1 MTNPPSPSPKASA
14 RETRG
19 EGRSDTRGEGRSE
32 TRGEGRSENRQRR
45 RRRAASVLP
54 TLMTLGNVLCGF
66 AAIHYAAKPMDETAF
81 GFSTLSVAG
90 GLVFTGMF
98 FDAIDGTVA
107 RLTRST
113 SDMGAQLDSLADVI
127 TFGVA
132 PAFMTLRLVSH
143 YYGPEGGHTIL
154 GPADN
159 AYAKILWAIAAFYV
173 CCTALRL
180 ARFNAEVRS
189 DKEEDHLYF
198 KGLPSPGAGG
208 TVASLIVLH
217 QYLVSRHEGIE
228 EGLTFARSAALGI
241 PLVTAIVAFAMVS
254 SIRYSHFVNKTLRS
268 RLGFPALVRVV
279 LPVLI
284 AMWWWRE
291 SLAAGF
297 VLYALSGPVMALVR
311 PAKSAGTPAGAAAST
326 PATTPPDA

>member
-1 MTNPPSPSPKASA
+1 MTPTPEPTASSPAPADG
-14 RETRG
+14 RRG
-19 EGRSDTRGEGRSE
+19 DGRP
-32 TRGEGRSENRQRR
+32 RR

-66 AAIHYAAKPMDETAF
+66 AAIHYAAKPLDQTAF
-81 GFSTLSVAG
+81 GYSTLSFAG
-90 GLVFTGMF
+90 GLVFMGMF

-113 SDMGAQLDSLADVI
+113 SDLGAQLDSLADVI

-143 YYGPEGGHTIL
+143 YYGPTDDHALL
-154 GPADN
+154 GPADS
-159 AYAKILWAIAAFYV
+159 AYAKLLWAICAFYV

-189 DKEEDHLYF
+189 AKSEDHLYF

-217 QYLVSRHEGIE
+217 QYLLSRHTGIE
-228 EGLTFARSAALGI
+228 DGLAFARAAALGI
-241 PLVTAIVAFAMVS
+241 PFVTLIVAFAMVS
-254 SIRYSHFVNKTLRS
+254 NVRYSHFVNRVLRS
-268 RLGFPALVRVV
+268 RRTFPSLIRIV
-279 LPVLI
+279 LPVVVAI
-284 AMWWWRE
+284 WWPRE
-291 SLAAGF
+291 TLAAGF
-297 VLYALSGPVMALVR
+297 VIYALSGPLTAMFKR
-311 PAKSAGTPAGAAAST
+311 GERHRSAH
-326 PATTPPDA
+326 ATQANP

>member
-1 MTNPPSPSPKASA
+1 MQTDD
-14 RETRG
+14 REQQT
-19 EGRSDTRGEGRSE
+19 RSDQRP
-32 TRGEGRSENRQRR
+32 RR

-54 TLMTLGNVLCGF
+54 TLMTLGNVICGF
-66 AAIHYAAKPMDETAF
+66 AAIHYAAKPIEDSAF
-81 GFSTLSVAG
+81 GYSTLSFAG
-90 GLVFTGMF
+90 GLIFLGMF

-113 SDMGAQLDSLADVI
+113 SDIGAQLDSLADVI

-143 YYGPEGGHTIL
+143 YYGPEGSPGGDHALL

-189 DKEEDHLYF
+189 DKAEDHLYF

-217 QYLVSRHEGIE
+217 QYLLHQHAGIE
-228 EGLTFARSAALGI
+228 DGLAFARAAALGI

-254 SIRYSHFVNKTLRS
+254 NIRYSHFVNKVLRS
-268 RLGFPALVRVV
+268 RRTFPGLIRVV

-284 AMWWWRE
+284 AVWWPRE
-291 SLAAGF
+291 ALAAGF
-297 VLYALSGPVMALVR
+297 VFYALSGPVMALLKPAR
-311 PAKSAGTPAGAAAST
+311 PTQQQSSST
-326 PATTPPDA
+326 PPTTTSA

>member
-1 MTNPPSPSPKASA
+1 MNRHASEHSTS
-14 RETRG
+14 RRG
-19 EGRSDTRGEGRSE
+19 NKRDLAERP
-32 TRGEGRSENRQRR
+32 RR

-54 TLMTLGNVLCGF
+54 TLLTLGNVICGF
-66 AAIHYAAKPMDETAF
+66 AAIHYAAKPIDESAF
-81 GFSTLSVAG
+81 GFSTLSFAG
-90 GLVFTGMF
+90 GLVFIGMF

-113 SDMGAQLDSLADVI
+113 STLGAQLDSLADVI

-143 YYGPEGGHTIL
+143 YYGPADDHTLL

-159 AYAKILWAIAAFYV
+159 AYAKLLWAIAAFYV

-189 DKEEDHLYF
+189 DKQEDHLYF

-217 QYLVSRHEGIE
+217 QYLLYRHAGIE
-228 EGLTFARSAALGI
+228 DGLGFARIAALGI
-241 PLVTAIVAFAMVS
+241 PLVTVIVALAMVS
-254 SIRYSHFVNKTLRS
+254 SIRYSHFVNRVLRS
-268 RLGFPALVRVV
+268 RRTFPALVRIV
-279 LPVLI
+279 LPVLVAI
-284 AMWWWRE
+284 WWPRE
-291 SLAAGF
+291 MLAAGF
-297 VLYALSGPVMALVR
+297 VIYALSGPVIALLR
-311 PAKSAGTPAGAAAST
+311 PADRAPQPTSP
-326 PATTPPDA
+326 